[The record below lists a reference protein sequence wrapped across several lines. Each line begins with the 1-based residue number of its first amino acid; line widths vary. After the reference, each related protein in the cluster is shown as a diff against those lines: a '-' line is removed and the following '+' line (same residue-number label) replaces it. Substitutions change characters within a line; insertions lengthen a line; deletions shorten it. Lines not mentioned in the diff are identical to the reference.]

1 MLKLIKHEFFVQ
13 NKIHNLSKYFLI
25 FFLFSLTSITIINPY
40 EKITSFGSI
49 LSIALIPLALIG
61 TSSNFLKSEIEDGSF
76 ELLLTSFVPLKIV
89 VAKYV
94 ALFLCTTISFL
105 ANLPI
110 AYLLFNIEPYN
121 LILMAACGFLLS
133 SAACAVILLIAAV
146 QCYFR
151 NNTNFLSGLLLPLI
165 IPSIVLSGIALQDG
179 SSYSIIFI
187 LLGINLI
194 LIPIIIYLT
203 SYLIANIYNI

>member
-1 MLKLIKHEFFVQ
+1 MIKLIKHEFFVQ
-13 NKIHNLSKYFLI
+13 NKIHNLGKYFLI

-40 EKITSFGSI
+40 EKIASFGSI
-49 LSIALIPLALIG
+49 LSIVLIPLALIG
-61 TSSNFLKSEIEDGSF
+61 TSSNFLKSELEDGSF

-89 VAKYV
+89 VAKYI

-110 AYLLFNIEPYN
+110 AYLLFNIAPSN
-121 LILMAACGFLLS
+121 LILMAVCGFLLS
-133 SAACAVILLIAAV
+133 SAACAVILLIATV

-151 NNTNFLSGLLLPLI
+151 NNTNFLSSLLLPLI
-165 IPSIVLSGIALQDG
+165 IPSIILSGIALQD
-179 SSYSIIFI
+179 SNNHSIILI

-194 LIPIIIYLT
+194 LIPVIIYLT